1 MRFVSIF
8 DRNHK
13 KCLISGQEI
22 MSLPHRPG
30 ERFDIRSNFYFYD
43 VKVGSFTIHSPAA
56 NVRFKDERKEVWVD
70 LTNIQTSQEAAD
82 NLVIIKCHMSPSTS
96 P

>member
-1 MRFVSIF
+1 MRFVSILIEII
-8 DRNHK
+8 K
-13 KCLISGQEI
+13 QCLISGQEI

-30 ERFDIRSNFYFYD
+30 ERFDIPPNFYLYD
-43 VKVGSFTIHSPAA
+43 VKVGSFTIHSPAT
-56 NVRFKDERKEVWVD
+56 NVRFKDKRKEVWVD